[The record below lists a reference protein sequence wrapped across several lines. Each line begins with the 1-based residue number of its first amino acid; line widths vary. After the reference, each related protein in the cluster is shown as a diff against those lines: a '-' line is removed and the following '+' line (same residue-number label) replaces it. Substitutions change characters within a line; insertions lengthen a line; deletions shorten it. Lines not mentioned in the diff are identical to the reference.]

1 MESSS
6 WRMLLCVAR
15 RRCLSVRR
23 ANHRSTSDPRRVPL
37 AAPSRPDFGTRRGL
51 PRPPSASSPKSRSS
65 PLRCSYIRAAWIKVT
80 QNALKWLDE
89 QLARVNE
96 MYEVGA
102 IDRESVLHQARA
114 INEEKQRLREQAAV
128 HKDDTDL
135 AWCGHRSSRCFRSGI
150 LPTGASVPSCW
161 PPSLSVSRLIRR
173 LTARS
178 SSLSFLGPAG
188 SRSLEAWYWS
198 GRRDSNPRQPAWRA
212 GALPAEL
219 LPRRALF

>member
-1 MESSS
+1 
-6 WRMLLCVAR
+6 MLLCVPR

-37 AAPSRPDFGTRRGL
+37 AAPSRPDFRTRRGRPRQTHRSLDQCRAQLVGVDSTQQAL
-51 PRPPSASSPKSRSS
+51 PA
-65 PLRCSYIRAAWIKVT
+65 
-80 QNALKWLDE
+80 
-89 QLARVNE
+89 
-96 MYEVGA
+96 
-102 IDRESVLHQARA
+102 
-114 INEEKQRLREQAAV
+114 RLREQAAV